1 MVIGRISKQWAGL
14 DTEMFTD
21 ADHFGVQFPMDLD
34 VKIKAVVL
42 AACFLIV
49 SVVSLRINVDMN
61 INSVKE
67 TIGFFYFIFGCFFV
81 FSLTGFHVFRAFTKS
96 RLTFILIKEMSQSIV
111 YLIIY
116 MYVCDFDTLLNY

>member
-1 MVIGRISKQWAGL
+1 MSPDETSVIGRISKQWTGL

-49 SVVSLRINVDMN
+49 SGISVCVEADINRHNVGESN
-61 INSVKE
+61 VLG
-67 TIGFFYFIFGCFFV
+67 GFFYIYFFYLIFFF
-81 FSLTGFHVFRAFTKS
+81 FWTGFHVF
-96 RLTFILIKEMSQSIV
+96 
-111 YLIIY
+111 
-116 MYVCDFDTLLNY
+116 